1 MRAEIIGPKAAIER
15 FGALLEQ
22 GGIEVTRSV
31 PERDQSDLAFGLGDL
46 ANLVTVIAFGLQL
59 LGYLV
64 AYARSLQKDETATI
78 RLRSSFGMVTI
89 ELNRDIHPD
98 ELERLLRQLDPPRP

>member
-1 MRAEIIGPKAAIER
+1 MRAEIIGAKASIER
-15 FGALLEQ
+15 FGELLTR
-22 GGIEVTRSV
+22 GGITASQSV

-64 AYARSLQKDETATI
+64 AFARSLDKDETATI
-78 RLRSSFGMVTI
+78 RVRSAFGMVTI
-89 ELNRDIHPD
+89 ELKRDVDSD
-98 ELERLLRQLDPPRP
+98 ELERLLRQLDPPRG